1 MTYLLAKC
9 SGKWGNIA
17 GYTNKHRTH
26 CCDIVCWII
35 MNSYI
40 VRFQKNK
47 SIIHWTWFYFLNQIS
62 CHMVAS
68 DILHLTI
75 KNREAAVSSLLNRI
89 LLKTLCVM
97 KWNST
102 KIILWTF
109 LSTSEEMLLNC
120 YNEAQC
126 KLYEV
131 SLHCL
136 WFRLPVVD
144 IFSKF
149 TFYIDLFT
157 N

>member
-1 MTYLLAKC
+1 MKC
-9 SGKWGNIA
+9 
-17 GYTNKHRTH
+17 
-26 CCDIVCWII
+26 
-35 MNSYI
+35 
-40 VRFQKNK
+40 
-47 SIIHWTWFYFLNQIS
+47 
-62 CHMVAS
+62 
-68 DILHLTI
+68 
-75 KNREAAVSSLLNRI
+75 
-89 LLKTLCVM
+89 
-97 KWNST
+97 NST

-120 YNEAQC
+120 YNQAQC

-144 IFSKF
+144 RFSKF